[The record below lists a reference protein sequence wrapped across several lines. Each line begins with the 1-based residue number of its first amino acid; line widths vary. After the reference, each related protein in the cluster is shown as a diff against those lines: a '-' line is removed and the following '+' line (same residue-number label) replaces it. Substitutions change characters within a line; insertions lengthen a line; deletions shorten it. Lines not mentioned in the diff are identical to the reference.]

1 MTQLQRL
8 VITPTQREKQ
18 QIFLTDSQQ
27 HYLVKVLR
35 LTKGNRFIAMD
46 GEGSWWLSELAEN
59 LTQATIIE
67 SIDRQTEL
75 PLAVTL
81 IVAMPKGN
89 GLEQIISGATE
100 LGVTSIIP
108 VKSDRTLLNP
118 SPQKVQ
124 RWRRIAQESAEQS
137 ERQIVPTIHDPLDFT
152 TSLKQQA
159 SQDYNT
165 VKSLGCDRYIC
176 IARGDIPHLLN
187 SLTTSELLQN
197 TNRTTNYPPNSIII
211 ATGPEGGWTP
221 SEIAQAQAAE
231 FQPVTLGKRILRSIT
246 APIVAL
252 SIISSILEA
261 KISQNI

>member
-8 VITPTQREKQ
+8 VIAATQIEKQ
-18 QIFLTDSQQ
+18 QIFLNDSQQ

-81 IVAMPKGN
+81 MVAMPKGN
-89 GLEQIISGATE
+89 GFEQIISGATE

-118 SPQKVQ
+118 SPQKLQ
-124 RWRRIAQESAEQS
+124 RWRKIAQESAEQS

-152 TSLKQQA
+152 TSLKQLA
-159 SQDYNT
+159 SQETY
-165 VKSLGCDRYIC
+165 RYIC
-176 IARGDIPHLLN
+176 LARGDIPHLLN
-187 SLTTSELLQN
+187 SLPVPKLLQN
-197 TNRTTNYPPNSIII
+197 TNRTINYPPNSIII

-221 SEIAQAQAAE
+221 SEIAQAQAAG

-261 KISQNI
+261 KIYQDI